1 MFTVIVVDDEPAAL
15 NHICTIIEKKCPE
28 FQVIERAENGKE
40 AMDKVRQNKPDVV
53 IITAISTYTL
63 RYYEKKGL
71 IHVNRDS
78 AGRRDYCES
87 DVEWVKFIQR
97 LKETGMLLRDI
108 RHYSELRYEGD
119 ATMGERMELLVLHRK
134 SVVEEKKR
142 WDEYLKNLDGKI
154 AFYRDNIQ

>member
-1 MFTVIVVDDEPAAL
+1 M
-15 NHICTIIEKKCPE
+15 TIGE
-28 FQVIERAENGKE
+28 FAE
-40 AMDKVRQNKPDVV
+40 
-53 IITAISTYTL
+53 ITGISSYTL

-71 IHVNRDS
+71 IHVRRDS

-108 RHYSELRYEGD
+108 RHYSNLRYEGD
-119 ATMGERMELLVLHRK
+119 ATMRERMELLIRHRE
-134 SVVEEKKR
+134 SVVEEQKK

-154 AFYRDNIQ
+154 AFYRDKIR

>member
-1 MFTVIVVDDEPAAL
+1 MLRKPSFCTLPTSTKRL
-15 NHICTIIEKKCPE
+15 NQLNPEIPDNVNKRKAGKYMTI
-28 FQVIERAENGKE
+28 GKFS
-40 AMDKVRQNKPDVV
+40 K
-53 IITAISTYTL
+53 ITAISTYTL

-142 WDEYLKNLDGKI
+142 LDEYLKNLDGKI

>member
-1 MFTVIVVDDEPAAL
+1 M
-15 NHICTIIEKKCPE
+15 TI
-28 FQVIERAENGKE
+28 GKFS
-40 AMDKVRQNKPDVV
+40 K
-53 IITAISTYTL
+53 ITAISTYTL

-142 WDEYLKNLDGKI
+142 LDEYLKNLDGKI